1 VASIKIMLKSSLI
14 NALLKAEKNTDFS
27 NKIGE
32 FLQKSGRRLNDL
44 LQFLCSQ
51 NNGKELGRFQ
61 DDVPG
66 LSLFRSLFLF
76 PLFHLFSISSF
87 ILFYLYTFI
96 YQYVYKNYKLSKI
109 ITRT

>member
-66 LSLFRSLFLF
+66 LFLFRSISVFYFIYFQYRVLYCFIYS
-76 PLFHLFSISSF
+76 HLFIKKSS
-87 ILFYLYTFI
+87 T
-96 YQYVYKNYKLSKI
+96 
-109 ITRT
+109 ITN

>member
-66 LSLFRSLFLF
+66 LFLFRS
-76 PLFHLFSISSF
+76 ISVFYFSF
-87 ILFYLYTFI
+87 IFNIEFYIVLFTHI
-96 YQYVYKNYKLSKI
+96 YLSKYHQQ
-109 ITRT
+109 

>member
-1 VASIKIMLKSSLI
+1 MLKSSLI

-61 DDVPG
+61 DEEPG
-66 LSLFRSLFLF
+66 MFFIGFIIVFVYVFLVLVLVF
-76 PLFHLFSISSF
+76 FFFFLYLFSIF
-87 ILFYLYTFI
+87 IMFIMLF
-96 YQYVYKNYKLSKI
+96 
-109 ITRT
+109 

>member
-1 VASIKIMLKSSLI
+1 MLKSSLI

-61 DDVPG
+61 DDEPG
-66 LSLFRSLFLF
+66 MLFIGFVIVFDYVFLVLVLVLVF
-76 PLFHLFSISSF
+76 VVFV
-87 ILFYLYTFI
+87 FYFY
-96 YQYVYKNYKLSKI
+96 YVYYVVLIND
-109 ITRT
+109 